1 MDPEISNPTE
11 GEAARLDVLKKYGIL
26 DTPPDGSFDTI
37 TRLAAKLLKVPI
49 SIISLV
55 DVDRIWFKSKHGMN
69 VSEVPRDPGL
79 CASAIMESDLY
90 LVEDARKDPRTLA
103 HPLVAGEFGLQF
115 YSAVPLRTKEGFNL
129 GTLCVIDREPRQLSS
144 EERDI
149 LKDLAELVMNQI
161 ELQLEARLAVQHHH
175 KILNTTAHDLKN
187 PVSIMP
193 LLADLIMENKQN
205 PGAIDDIS
213 KQIKDAGRR
222 MANTIN
228 SLIDS
233 ALEDSDSMQ
242 LRLKNVELSQLVRG
256 VVDANLAPARK
267 KGQELIVE
275 TLENCRI
282 YADLRKITEVVDNVV
297 SNAIKFSGA
306 NKRITVSLKR
316 SGEKAVLKVKDNGPG
331 LTRDDLK
338 NLFRRFTSLS
348 AEPTGGES
356 STGLGLFLA
365 KEIVQAHNG
374 SIYAESEGKGKGS
387 TFTIEFPL
395 AEDQE

>member
-1 MDPEISNPTE
+1 MNPEITNPTA
-11 GEAARLDVLKKYGIL
+11 GEAGRLEVLKKYDIL
-26 DTPPDGSFDTI
+26 DTPPDGSFDGI
-37 TRLAAKLLKVPI
+37 TKLAAKLLKVPI

-55 DVDRIWFKSKHGMN
+55 DVDRIWFKSKHGLDLN
-69 VSEVPRDPGL
+69 ELPRDRGL
-79 CASAIMESDLY
+79 CDSAIMEEDFY
-90 LVEDARKDPRTLA
+90 IVEDARKDPRTLA

-115 YSAVPLRTKEGFNL
+115 YSAVPLRTKEGYNL
-129 GTLCVIDREPRQLSS
+129 GTLCVIDREPRKLIS
-144 EERDI
+144 EEIDI
-149 LKDLAELVMNQI
+149 LKSLAELVMNQI
-161 ELQLEARLAVQHHH
+161 ELQLEARTAVKRHY

-193 LLADLIMENKQN
+193 LLADLIMENKEN
-205 PGAIDDIS
+205 PAAIDDIS

-233 ALEDSDSMQ
+233 AIEDSDSMQ
-242 LRLKNVELSQLVRG
+242 LRLRKVDLLRLIRG

-267 KGQELIVE
+267 KGQELIFE
-275 TLENCRI
+275 SGEDCHI
-282 YADLRKITEVVDNVV
+282 YADLRRITEVVDNVV

-306 NKRITVSLKR
+306 NQKIEVSYQKKE
-316 SGEKAVLKVKDNGPG
+316 EKAVIKVVDNGPG

-356 STGLGLFLA
+356 STGLGLFIA

-387 TFTIEFPL
+387 CFTIEFPL
-395 AEDQE
+395 AEEN